1 MKSNDLVY
9 CSDCVNW
16 DFAKKY
22 LEYFGCCTD
31 CFKCPCGSCSCINP
45 EKEKKFEDRPMFID
59 MSK

>member
-1 MKSNDLVY
+1 MESNDLVY

-31 CFKCPCGSCSCINP
+31 CELIK
-45 EKEKKFEDRPMFID
+45 
-59 MSK
+59 